1 LTTSFFVYTKNEI
14 IYLMVIFLFGVITG
28 AALLNLSLSQQ
39 IDHLM
44 LEKNEL
50 KVKIEEQ
57 LNTIKQLEEN
67 RDKYNYIRK
76 ISIELETDLNKH
88 SQQAIKN
95 KTRELLAG
103 IVGKEIKN
111 LDPLLLRDI
120 VNDRYLL
127 IEDKHY
133 HLQLEYLVISEEM
146 ELFLKVSTAKK
157 IQEAE

>member
-14 IYLMVIFLFGVITG
+14 IYLIVIFLFGVITG
-28 AALLNLSLSQQ
+28 AGLLNLSLSQQ
-39 IDHLM
+39 IDRLM
-44 LEKNEL
+44 LEKNEF

-95 KTRELLAG
+95 KIRELLAG

-120 VNDRYLL
+120 VNNRYLL

-133 HLQLEYLVISEEM
+133 YLQLEYLVISEEM
-146 ELFLKVSTAKK
+146 ELFLKVSTASK